1 MAWSKN
7 SKSTSIRNNY
17 NRTIFKNKNKNKTY
31 MYNNIFHECAYAY
44 PNIFALFLYLYSF
57 RFIGGTMKFSSYDP
71 SVPRG
76 LSISLTMCV

>member
-1 MAWSKN
+1 
-7 SKSTSIRNNY
+7 
-17 NRTIFKNKNKNKTY
+17 

-71 SVPRG
+71 SVPCG